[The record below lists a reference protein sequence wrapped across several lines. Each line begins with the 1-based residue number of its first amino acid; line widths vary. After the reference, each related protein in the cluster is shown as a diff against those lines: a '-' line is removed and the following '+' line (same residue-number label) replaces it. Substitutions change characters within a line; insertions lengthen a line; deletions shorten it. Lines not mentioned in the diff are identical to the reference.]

1 MAGVPRLFLAIATV
15 IALAAAAAIPPPE
28 DAPLDLD
35 EAELRELFGQQDI
48 FALPAGEI
56 PEAPVEQQP
65 EEDPEQPQEDA
76 FILGTSKPLG
86 QISGL
91 GITSKGHLLAFH
103 RAEREWTEESFSKD
117 FKFNAHTGMI
127 ANATIA
133 VIDPANG
140 QVVAEHGKNQFYL
153 PHGLTVDHED
163 NIWVTDVGA
172 HQVVKMDKN
181 FKVLMTLGEKLVPGT
196 DEKHFCKPTDIAV
209 ASNGYFFVADGYC
222 NSRVLKFNAKG
233 QFVDIVGSEMDPFII
248 PHSIALIEDLNLLCV
263 ADREN
268 ERVQCFS
275 AGLKEGHRSIPA
287 GIPITSADDIGRVFA
302 IRERAHYLVGVTGVD
317 QQDSLEPQ
325 VFAMDMDTGKAQTYL
340 KGIENGHALAI
351 SKDGTV
357 YVAHMNPNQIVG
369 LNLA

>member
-35 EAELRELFGQQDI
+35 EAQLRELFGQQDI

-65 EEDPEQPQEDA
+65 EEEPEQPQEDA

-209 ASNGYFFVADGYC
+209 ASNGYFFVADGYYGP
-222 NSRVLKFNAKG
+222 LHH
-233 QFVDIVGSEMDPFII
+233 

-357 YVAHMNPNQIVG
+357 YVAQMNPNQIVG